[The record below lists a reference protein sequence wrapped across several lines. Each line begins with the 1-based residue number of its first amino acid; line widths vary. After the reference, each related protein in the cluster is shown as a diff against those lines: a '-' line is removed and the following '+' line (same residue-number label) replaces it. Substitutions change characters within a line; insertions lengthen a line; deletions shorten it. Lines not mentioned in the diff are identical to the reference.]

1 MQAFIVLE
9 VVILTSWPLQAGD
22 PGEFSEDGQV
32 ETSGTQVI
40 RKKLD

>member
-22 PGEFSEDGQV
+22 PGEFSDGQV